1 MELLKYPRTQH
12 IEGSRLQAGDEDL
25 DSIPF
30 SAIKGRHVVVEEKLD
45 GANSGISFSPDGKL
59 LIQSRGHFLTGGQ
72 REKHF
77 NLLKTWAHTHA
88 STLYD
93 VLGTRYIAYG
103 EWLFAKHTIFYDA
116 LPHYWLEF
124 DVFDKELKH
133 FLSTDRRKS
142 LLASTAVSISAVPV
156 LFQGE
161 LQSSTQLT
169 NLLVRSHYVTDQRID
184 NLAEACRI
192 REIDEQRT
200 LEETDTSPL
209 MEGLYIKVE
218 EDGVVNERYKFVRH
232 TFLATVMQSGSH
244 WLNRP
249 IIPNGLSGSEDLLF
263 RQETES

>member
-1 MELLKYPRTQH
+1 MELLKYPRTHH

-30 SAIKGRHVVVEEKLD
+30 SAIKGRHIVVEEKLD
-45 GANSGISFSPDGKL
+45 GANSGISFSADGKL
-59 LIQSRGHFLTGGQ
+59 LIQSRGHFLTGGP

-77 NLLKTWAHTHA
+77 NLLKTWANTHA
-88 STLYD
+88 CALHD

-103 EWLFAKHTIFYDA
+103 EWLYAKHTIFYDA

-124 DVFDKELKH
+124 DVFDKEHKQ

-142 LLASTAVSISAVPV
+142 LLGATAVPISAVPV

-161 LQSSTQLT
+161 LQSSRQLT
-169 NLLVRSHYVTDQRID
+169 NLLVRSNYVTDQRSD
-184 NLAEACRI
+184 NLAETCRM

-200 LEETDTSPL
+200 LEETDSSPL

-218 EDGVVNERYKFVRH
+218 ENGVVKERYKFVRH
-232 TFLATVMQSGSH
+232 TFLATVTQSGSH

-249 IIPNGLSGSEDLLF
+249 IIPNRLIGAEDLLF
-263 RQETES
+263 RQETGS